1 MVINSIENGIVI
13 DHLKAGNGSRIL
25 HYLNIDTEKQ
35 SVAFLMNASSKQFG
49 KKDVI
54 KIDHVTAEEIDLAVL
69 GLIDPYCTVNVIENH
84 KIVGKIKPVMPA
96 KIKNV
101 IRCRN
106 PRCVTS
112 VEAHIPHIFYL
123 INEKNREYRCEY
135 CDDIISMK
143 KDDIAKILNKEL
155 TSTK

>member
-1 MVINSIENGIVI
+1 MVINSIEKGIVI
-13 DHLKAGNGSRIL
+13 DHLKAGNGARIL

-35 SVAFLMNASSKQFG
+35 SVAFLMNATSKQFG

-54 KIDHVTAEEIDLAVL
+54 KIDDVTAEEIDLAVL
-69 GLIDPYCTVNVIENH
+69 GLIDPHCTVNVIQNH
-84 KIVGKIKPVMPA
+84 KIVGKIKPVMPE

-112 VEAHIPHIFYL
+112 VEAQVPHIFYL
-123 INEKNREYRCEY
+123 INENNREYRCEY
-135 CDDIISMK
+135 CDEIISMK

-155 TSTK
+155 SGVK